1 MSELGDL
8 ESAVVSLI
16 AGITSGGSPAFQSV
30 EGFSDT
36 DRRAS
41 VAQVRRRLAPAALVV
56 FGGRVRAD
64 VAESVAGVPKLTVLI
79 AAGNLRG
86 GDDPRAGDGT
96 ALGGFDLLGLVMA
109 ALDGTIVD
117 TDRRLSALDEQIV
130 SADETSVVY
139 EQRYLV
145 DRVTELSSPTFN
157 GQVLAGSDSL
167 VNVIVGELT
176 AETVA
181 FAFPGIDGV
190 FRHHLGTRGRP
201 IRWRGQLRA
210 SSDSGLSTIE
220 STIEAMVA
228 SPNSFDMVDSW
239 SRTFAD
245 CVADRFVR
253 TGPRRRHPV
262 SGYALQ
268 PFEIHFTQLNP

>member
-30 EGFSDT
+30 EGFSDG
-36 DRRAS
+36 DRRAG

-56 FGGRVRAD
+56 FGGRVRSD
-64 VAESVAGVPKLTVLI
+64 VAESVVGVPKLTVLI
-79 AAGNLRG
+79 AAANLRG
-86 GDDPRAGDGT
+86 GDDPRSGDGT
-96 ALGGFDLLGLVMA
+96 ALGGFDLLALVMT

-117 TDRRLSALDEQIV
+117 TDRRLSALDEQV
-130 SADETSVVY
+130 VAADETSVVY
-139 EQRYLV
+139 EQLYLV
-145 DRVTELSSPTFN
+145 DRITELSSPTFN

-167 VNVIVGELT
+167 VNVIVGELS
-176 AETVA
+176 ADTVA

-210 SSDSGLSTIE
+210 SDDSGLSTIE

-228 SPNSFDMVDSW
+228 NPNSFDMVDSW

-245 CVADRFVR
+245 CTADRFVR

>member
-1 MSELGDL
+1 VSELGDL
-8 ESAVVSLI
+8 ESAVVGLI
-16 AGITSGGSPAFQSV
+16 AGITSGGGPAFRSV
-30 EGFSDT
+30 EGFSDA
-36 DRRAS
+36 DRRAG
-41 VAQVRRRLAPAALVV
+41 VAQVRRRVAPAALVIY
-56 FGGRVRAD
+56 GGRVRAD
-64 VAESVAGVPKLTVLI
+64 VADSVVGLPRLTVLI
-79 AAGNLRG
+79 AAANLRG
-86 GDDPRAGDGT
+86 DDDPRIGDGS
-96 ALGGFDLLGLVMA
+96 ALGSFDLLGLVMS
-109 ALDGTIVD
+109 ALDGAVVV
-117 TDRRLSALDEQIV
+117 TDRRLSVLDEQV
-130 SADETSVVY
+130 VAADETSVVY

-145 DRVTELSSPTFN
+145 DRVTELSPPTFN
-157 GQVLAGSDSL
+157 GQVLAGADSL
-167 VNVIVGELT
+167 VHVIVGELA

-190 FRHHLGTRGRP
+190 YRHHLGTRGRP

-210 SSDSGLSTIE
+210 SDDNGLNTIE
-220 STIEAMVA
+220 TNIEAMVA
-228 SPNSFDMVDSW
+228 SPDSFEMVDSW